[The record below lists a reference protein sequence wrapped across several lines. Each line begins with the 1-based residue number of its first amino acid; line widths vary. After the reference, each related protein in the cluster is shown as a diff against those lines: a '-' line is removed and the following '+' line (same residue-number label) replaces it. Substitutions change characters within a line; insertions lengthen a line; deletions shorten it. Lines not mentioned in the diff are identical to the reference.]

1 MDKIKQRALTYSLL
15 AHVRGKGNLVG
26 GPIQVFVP
34 LIKRTLSK
42 LNEKGVFSGKSIVEI
57 KTLADELYAIDFPI
71 PVLRTI
77 LTSIAKEV
85 NSKSEK
91 KFSLFQDDAFQIKN
105 FAFTEFE
112 ETINIHKIEID
123 NLEKLFKDFCET
135 CGEKKP
141 QTSSILVFIEKNKF
155 ALSKYLA
162 HKELGDNEHFAVEA
176 QFVSFFRQ
184 IPSVYEMIRKI
195 YLGSILSGYAEYKTE
210 NVKTGIELLF
220 DTNFIL
226 GFIDLN
232 TPESTHTCRKVLEI
246 TKDQGY
252 IFTVLKDTIIE
263 TTSLLK
269 AKAGNFEMTFLQKK
283 VYPEDIYNACE
294 RRNLN
299 KADLERIIDTLE
311 AEIQKYGVSIIHD
324 TTKYKNV
331 AKFSKLYETLK
342 SFRHN
347 ERAALHDA
355 TAIQYV
361 RDKRKKNFKD
371 FENVPCWFINNAT
384 SREKYDE
391 SDSSAT
397 EIEFQPETIKADDF
411 LNIIWLSNPNIQKN
425 IESNELSDIG
435 LSSLISLGLNDSLP
449 KLSIIRELDDNI
461 QKYANDNQI
470 SDADIIRIATRIT
483 TKQLTDIDKLN
494 KLAKENKEQFV
505 KRLNEEAKKQKDLEE
520 ERIKKLD
527 EALKKFSSE
536 NENLNKIKSDFEAKS
551 KIFDEKIANINEQA
565 TSKDKTI
572 QDLNSELEK
581 EKLHRKKDENKRR
594 VAQKETYID
603 NQVTQWQRK
612 TNHEL
617 LIWLAIF
624 ILGLIYFLWSSNW
637 DLSQACIEYLKLQK
651 NIIFSSL
658 ISILGFIFTAITI
671 KKWYDKNHNFS
682 NIENYK
688 KSIKIPPEFKDL
700 D

>member
-42 LNEKGVFSGKSIVEI
+42 LNDNGVFSGKSIVEI

-85 NSKSEK
+85 NTGTER
-91 KFSLFQDDAFQIKN
+91 KFSLFQDDAFQIQN

-112 ETINIHKIEID
+112 ETINIHKLEID
-123 NLEKLFKDFCET
+123 NLEKLFKDFCQT
-135 CGEKKP
+135 CGENSPKE
-141 QTSSILVFIEKNKF
+141 SSILAFIEHSKF
-155 ALSKYLA
+155 SLSKYLA
-162 HKELGDNEHFAVEA
+162 HKEIENNDHFNIEA
-176 QFVSFFRQ
+176 QFVTFFRQ

-195 YLGSILSGYAEYKTE
+195 YLGSLLSGYIEYKTE

-226 GFIDLN
+226 GFLDLN

-246 TKDQGY
+246 TKKQGY
-252 IFTVLKDTIIE
+252 VFTVLKDTLLE
-263 TTSLLK
+263 TTALLK
-269 AKAGNFEMTFLQKK
+269 AKAENFEMTFLQKK

-299 KADLERIIDTLE
+299 KADLERIADKLE
-311 AEIQKYGVSIIHD
+311 SEIQKYGVGIIHD
-324 TTKYKNV
+324 TTKLKNI
-331 AKFSKLYETLK
+331 AKFSKQFENLK
-342 SFRHN
+342 RYRHN

-355 TAIQYV
+355 TAIQFV
-361 RDKRKKNFKD
+361 KEKRKKNIKD
-371 FENVPCWFINNAT
+371 FENVNCWFINNAT
-384 SREKYDE
+384 NREKYGE
-391 SDSSAT
+391 SDATNT

-411 LNIIWLSNPNIQKN
+411 LNIIWLSNPNI
-425 IESNELSDIG
+425 ESTLDSRELTDIG

-461 QKYANDNQI
+461 QKYASDNEI
-470 SDADIIRIATRIT
+470 SDGDLVRIATRIT
-483 TKQLTDIDKLN
+483 TKQLTDIEKLN
-494 KLAKENKEQFV
+494 KLAKENKEQFI
-505 KRLNEEAKKQKDLEE
+505 KRLNEEAKKQRELEE

-527 EALKKFSSE
+527 EILKRFSHE
-536 NENLNKIKSDFEAKS
+536 NENLHKIKSDFEAKS
-551 KIFDEKIANINEQA
+551 KTFDEKISSINDEK
-565 TSKDKTI
+565 TLKDKTI

-581 EKLHRKKDENKRR
+581 ERLLRKKDENKIRAELKEGY
-594 VAQKETYID
+594 VDECVVKWQK
-603 NQVTQWQRK
+603 K
-612 TNHEL
+612 TINEL
-617 LIWLAIF
+617 LIWAIVV
-624 ILGLIYFLWSSNW
+624 IAGIVYFLWSSNW
-637 DLSQACIEYLKLQK
+637 DLTQAIDLYSALQK
-651 NIIFSSL
+651 NIIFSSI
-658 ISILGFIFTAITI
+658 ISIVGLVFSAITI
-671 KKWYDKNHNFS
+671 KKWYDKNHNHS

-688 KSIKIPPEFKDL
+688 KSLKIPNDFKDVE
-700 D
+700 